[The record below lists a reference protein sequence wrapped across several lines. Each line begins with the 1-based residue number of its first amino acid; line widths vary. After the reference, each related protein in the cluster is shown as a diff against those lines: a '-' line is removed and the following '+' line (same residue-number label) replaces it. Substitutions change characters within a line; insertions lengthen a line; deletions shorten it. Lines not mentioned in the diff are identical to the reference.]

1 MRICSVGG
9 VALPAAPAR
18 PALPHFS
25 EIIMADPFSIRR
37 YPACVA
43 LALLVALA
51 MLTPRVWSAPA
62 AAPDEGAEA
71 ATKEPAVTLHP
82 GDPAPKLY
90 VSKWVKGEPVKE
102 FEKGKVYVIECW
114 ASWCGPCR
122 ASIPHVTELQA
133 KYKDKG
139 LTVIGMNVWEHDL
152 SAAEP
157 FVKEMG
163 DKMGYT
169 VALDET
175 DPKHPDPTG
184 AGKTAKAWL
193 AAAGQNGIPCSFIVD
208 KDTKVAWIGHPMA
221 MDRPLEQVVAGTFD
235 AKKEAELQ
243 AKSEGLQKKISDA
256 VRAKDYDKAM
266 GALDELAAADA
277 SMAKQV
283 GMMKLSLLMRKQDY
297 AGANKQA
304 AQLADGQLKDD
315 PQMQG
320 QVALLLLNSP
330 DASKVDADLTM
341 KLAEKAYAASP
352 DDLTTQKAT
361 ALAYAAKKNF
371 AKAAEL
377 QEKVVGQLKGPMKD
391 RESKLLD
398 EYKTAAA
405 GGGK

>member
-1 MRICSVGG
+1 MTAWRRRAAGITPPFFTGG
-9 VALPAAPAR
+9 PSWAT
-18 PALPHFS
+18 
-25 EIIMADPFSIRR
+25 PFPSAVTPRASR
-37 YPACVA
+37 WPCWSRWRC
-43 LALLVALA
+43 
-51 MLTPRVWSAPA
+51 LTPGVWSATAAA
-62 AAPDEGAEA
+62 AAPEEGAGA

-152 SAAEP
+152 AAAEP

-175 DPKHPDPTG
+175 DAKHPDPTG

-266 GALDELAAADA
+266 GVAGRAGGGGRVDGEAGRADEAVAADA
-277 SMAKQV
+277 EAGLRRCQQAGGAAGGRAV
-283 GMMKLSLLMRKQDY
+283 EGRPAD
-297 AGANKQA
+297 AGAA
-304 AQLADGQLKDD
+304 G
-315 PQMQG
+315 
-320 QVALLLLNSP
+320 
-330 DASKVDADLTM
+330 DA
-341 KLAEKAYAASP
+341 
-352 DDLTTQKAT
+352 
-361 ALAYAAKKNF
+361 
-371 AKAAEL
+371 AAEL
-377 QEKVVGQLKGPMKD
+377 PRPRQGGRRPGDEAGGKGLRRQPGRPDHPEGDGPGLRRQEELRQG
-391 RESKLLD
+391 RR
-398 EYKTAAA
+398 AA
-405 GGGK
+405 GKGGRPAQGPDQATASPSSWTSTRPRPRAGGSKGK